1 LSVQIRILVIWTI
14 KGLRTATTLF
24 VFSKTKIMKISSILG
39 IDVSKKTLDCYLH
52 VQQQALPP
60 VSNDLKGF
68 KCIYRWLLKVL
79 KNTDELIVVMEYTGI
94 YTYGIEQYLEQ
105 HNIKFVK
112 RPALDIKRSLG
123 MVRGKSDK
131 ADAKFISKYGWLR
144 KEDLVPMKPKTD
156 DQLELQQLMN
166 HRDKLVFDRA
176 SYQSKLKELGSQMGT
191 KMSNKIAESM
201 SCVMDVLKQEIKEIE
216 KAIES
221 LIKRDEVLRINYD
234 LMCSVVGIGFATAV
248 HILIATENF
257 TRFADVRK
265 FICYCGVAPFEHS
278 SGTSIKGRTRVS
290 HLANKKI
297 KSLLTMA
304 AISAIQHDP
313 ELKIK
318 YQQKVQVGK
327 NKMSV
332 INMIRAKL
340 LQRVF
345 AVVKNQKPY
354 EIRLAA

>member
-1 LSVQIRILVIWTI
+1 
-14 KGLRTATTLF
+14 
-24 VFSKTKIMKISSILG
+24 MKISSILG

-68 KCIYRWLLKVL
+68 KCILRWLLKTL
-79 KNTDELIVVMEYTGI
+79 KTTEELMVVMEYTGI
-94 YTYGIEQYLEQ
+94 YTYAIERFLAQQ
-105 HNIKFVK
+105 NIKFIK
-112 RPALDIKRSLG
+112 RPSLDIKRSVG

-131 ADAKFISKYGWLR
+131 VDSKFISKYGWLR
-144 KEDLVPMKPKTD
+144 KEDLQPMTPQTD
-156 DQLELQQLMN
+156 EQVELQQLMR
-166 HRDKLVFDRA
+166 HRDKLVVDRA
-176 SYQSKLKELGSQMGT
+176 SYQSKLKELSLQMGS
-191 KMSNKIAESM
+191 KMNARIQESM
-201 SCVMDVLKQEIKEIE
+201 KYVMDVLKQEIIE
-216 KAIES
+216 TEEAIGA
-221 LIKRDEVLRINYD
+221 LIKNNELLQKNYD

-257 TRFADVRK
+257 GRFTDARK
-265 FICYCGVAPFEHS
+265 FICYCGVAPFEHT
-278 SGTSIKGRTRVS
+278 SGTSIKGKTRVS

-304 AISAIQHDP
+304 ATSAIQHDP
-313 ELKIK
+313 ELKAK
-318 YQQKVQVGK
+318 YKQKVEQGK

-340 LQRVF
+340 LQRIF

-354 EIRLAA
+354 EVRLAA